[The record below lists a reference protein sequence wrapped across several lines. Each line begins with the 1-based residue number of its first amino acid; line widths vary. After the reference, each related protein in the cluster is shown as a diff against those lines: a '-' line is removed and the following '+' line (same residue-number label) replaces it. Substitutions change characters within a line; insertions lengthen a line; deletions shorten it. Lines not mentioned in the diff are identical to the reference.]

1 MIHLVNLNTGP
12 DKITLKYFTVGHTF
26 MSADT
31 FHKMVEGEMKKMGK
45 VLDWKD
51 FIDCVNPCGISLE
64 MNFSDFK
71 EYEKALSHGIVS
83 EKTRPLLENVSVA
96 EFRKGSTSMFYKCS
110 HDTDEEFSETEYLI
124 KRVHDGIREG
134 DYFVPSRSHPRHV
147 GLTVLSCRT

>member
-1 MIHLVNLNTGP
+1 M
-12 DKITLKYFTVGHTF
+12 
-26 MSADT
+26 
-31 FHKMVEGEMKKMGK
+31 
-45 VLDWKD
+45 
-51 FIDCVNPCGISLE
+51 NPCGISLE

-134 DYFVPSRSHPRHV
+134 DYFVPSRSHPRGV
-147 GLTVLSCRT
+147 NSTKLQDIIAKLGPLMQPSRLQFYQDLPSSDLGDMISIQ